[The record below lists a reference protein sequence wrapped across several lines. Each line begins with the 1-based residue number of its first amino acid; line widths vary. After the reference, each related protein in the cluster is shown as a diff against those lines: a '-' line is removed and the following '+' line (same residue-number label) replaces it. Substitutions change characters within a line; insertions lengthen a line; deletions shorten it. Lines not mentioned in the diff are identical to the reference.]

1 MYQNGRAIEV
11 LLPVHDVRS
20 CPIDGGNGMAEFND
34 SFAGCFFFSCCH
46 ILLSLSSGKGMF
58 TLQHYPLE
66 IHTFVFDFTEF
77 HNRDKNNIGTVKTME
92 NLEMGTHEL

>member
-1 MYQNGRAIEV
+1 M
-11 LLPVHDVRS
+11 HDVRS

-34 SFAGCFFFSCCH
+34 SFAGWFFSCCH
-46 ILLSLSSGKGMF
+46 ILLSLSSGNGMF
-58 TLQHYPLE
+58 NLQHYPLE

-77 HNRDKNNIGTVKTME
+77 RNRDKNNIGIVKTME

>member
-1 MYQNGRAIEV
+1 
-11 LLPVHDVRS
+11 
-20 CPIDGGNGMAEFND
+20 
-34 SFAGCFFFSCCH
+34 
-46 ILLSLSSGKGMF
+46 MF